1 VDPAALGLKGYRIE
15 NGLLWPDY
23 DRRCAEV
30 TFRETAE
37 TVARVRAMPSR
48 RVCVQAGGNCGQ
60 LVRELAGLFE
70 AVYTFEPDP
79 QNFVA
84 LSVNTADCPNVF
96 RFQAAL
102 GDDATRGVLRGMAN
116 GDDRH
121 PDDNCGALFMS
132 GRGLIPTLEIDDL
145 ALTAVDLIML
155 DIEGGELA
163 ALRGARR
170 TICTSNPLVIFES
183 KGLGAKFY
191 GEQAS
196 GPEEYLSRMHHYRV
210 RERLKIDTVMEP
222 SA

>member
-1 VDPAALGLKGYRIE
+1 MDFEALGLKGYRLE
-15 NGLLWPDY
+15 GGLLWPDY
-23 DRRCAEV
+23 DRQCANV

-37 TVARVRAMPSR
+37 TISRLQDMPRR

-70 AVYTFEPDP
+70 AVYTFEPDGR
-79 QNFVA
+79 NFAA
-84 LSVNTADCPNVF
+84 LAVNTASCTNVF

-102 GDDATRGVLRGMAN
+102 GEDEARGVLRGMGN
-116 GDDRH
+116 GDDKH

-132 GRGLIPTLEIDDL
+132 GVGRIPTLTVDDL
-145 ALTAVDLIML
+145 GLTDVDLLML

-170 TICTSNPLVIFES
+170 TIFASNPLIVFES

-191 GEQAS
+191 GEPAS

-210 RERLKIDTVMEP
+210 RERLRIDTVME
-222 SA
+222 AA